1 MVKVNGSGAGGHV
14 HYYAIVVVVVIFIF
28 CTLLRVVYMIINIPR
43 PVAANECR
51 SGINVTFLL

>member
-1 MVKVNGSGAGGHV
+1 MVKVNGYGADGHV

-43 PVAANECR
+43 PVAVIICE
-51 SGINVTFLL
+51 

>member
-14 HYYAIVVVVVIFIF
+14 HYYAVVVVVVIFIF

-51 SGINVTFLL
+51 SGNNVTFLL